1 MSVPRLIQA
10 FLLLTLAGCAGLP
23 VPGGL
28 PTPTRVATPTITPPP
43 TPRVTVTPAGPLT
56 LQVWLPPQFA
66 PIAGSTAGNL
76 LQARLDDFVAQQK
89 NLRIQVRIKPLD
101 GPGGLLDSLTTASAA
116 APLALPDLIALPR
129 PLLEAAALKGLLHPY
144 DNLIESA
151 DNSDWYDYAQ
161 QLAHL
166 QDSLF
171 GAPFAGDALILVYRS
186 QTISQPPQALES
198 MSQIKGPLAFP
209 AADPQALYT
218 LALYQATGGAILDKE
233 GRPLLEKEPL
243 TRVLAFYSE
252 AAKSEFTPYWLTQFQ
267 SDDQSWDAFQ
277 KGQAEMVIT
286 WASRYLKNQPGG
298 AAAAPIPTLN
308 GQRFT
313 LATGWMW
320 ALASPVPEH
329 QKLAAQ
335 LAEFLSESSFLAKWT
350 QAIGYLPPRPSALE
364 AWKDA
369 GLRVFVGNVSTS
381 AHLYP
386 STDVLPSLA
395 APLSEAT
402 IEMLKQQGDPASA
415 AEDAVNSL
423 LSP

>member
-28 PTPTRVATPTITPPP
+28 PTPTRAATPTITPPP

-129 PLLEAAALKGLLHPY
+129 PLLEASALKGLLHPY

-151 DNSDWYDYAQ
+151 DNSDWYDYAR

-286 WASRYLKNQPGG
+286 WASRYLKNQPEG

-350 QAIGYLPPRPSALE
+350 EAIGYLPPRPSALE

-402 IEMLKQQGDPASA
+402 IEMLKQQGDPVTA

>member
-1 MSVPRLIQA
+1 MGMPRLIQA

-23 VPGGL
+23 APVGL
-28 PTPTRVATPTITPPP
+28 PTPTKTATPTTTPPP
-43 TPRVTVTPAGPLT
+43 TPRVTLTPAGPLT
-56 LQVWLPPQFA
+56 MQVWLPPQFA

-89 NLRIQVRIKPLD
+89 NLRIQVRVKPLD

-129 PLLEAAALKGLLHPY
+129 PMLEAAALKGLLHPY
-144 DNLIESA
+144 DNLIEAA
-151 DNSDWYDYAQ
+151 DDPDWYNYAQ
-161 QLAHL
+161 QLARL

-171 GAPFAGDALILVYRS
+171 GAPFAGDALILVYHS
-186 QTISQPPQALES
+186 QAVPQPPQALES
-198 MSQIKGPLAFP
+198 TLQIEGPLAFP

-218 LALYQATGGAILDKE
+218 LALYQAAGGAILDKE
-233 GRPLLEKEPL
+233 GRPLLEKDPL
-243 TRVLAFYSE
+243 TRVLTFYNE
-252 AAKSEFTPYWLTQFQ
+252 AAKSELTPFWLTQFQ

-277 KGQAEMVIT
+277 KGQADMVIT
-286 WASRYLKNQPGG
+286 WASRFLKDRPEG

-308 GQRFT
+308 GDRFT

-335 LAEFLSESSFLAKWT
+335 LAQFLSEGSFLAQWT
-350 QAIGYLPPRPSALE
+350 QTIGYLPPRPSALE
-364 AWKDA
+364 GWKDA

-386 STDVLPSLA
+386 SADVLPSLA
-395 APLSEAT
+395 APLSEVT
-402 IEMLKQQGDPASA
+402 IEMLKQQGDPATA
-415 AEDAVNSL
+415 AEEAVNSL